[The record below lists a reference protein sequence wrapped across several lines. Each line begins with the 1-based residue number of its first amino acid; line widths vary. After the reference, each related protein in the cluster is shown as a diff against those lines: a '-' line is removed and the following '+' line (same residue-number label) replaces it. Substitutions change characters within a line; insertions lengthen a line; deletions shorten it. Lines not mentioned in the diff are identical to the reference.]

1 MHSFN
6 EFDAPFLELLNLSGV
21 HSANQATTLDPLFF
35 ALDAMPM
42 LKVLDLSWTQINAVS
57 VYFEAFEQLKV
68 LNLTGININ
77 GNLSLTCLS
86 TVLSLKHLE
95 TFGINTWN
103 IDTDTHLQDPPYLYE
118 LSVRCDLNAFNQ
130 TCGCWSISPSLKTLQ
145 LRGITFDHRV
155 FETFCVEGSNLISG
169 SSFEKRSSRLHGFN
183 TLKVFDMSTLDLKL
197 VEGPVITVDTFSDMT
212 NLEVLL
218 IRRCR
223 LYLFS
228 QSQLRTFFSH
238 NRLLKIIDMSNNS
251 LTSLP
256 VDMFAKNKHLQ
267 YINLSRNNLEHFN
280 THLGHLHNL
289 TQLDLRSNKLKN
301 IHNNVIDSIQN
312 ISRNRTLTIYLQNNA
327 LQCSCNLV
335 NVVPIVSNQ
344 SVIECEI
351 NGRIYLIGNYSET
364 GLPSELYEL
373 CHPQTTGLSIVSIF
387 GIAIGSVV
395 LY

>member
-1 MHSFN
+1 
-6 EFDAPFLELLNLSGV
+6 
-21 HSANQATTLDPLFF
+21 
-35 ALDAMPM
+35 
-42 LKVLDLSWTQINAVS
+42 
-57 VYFEAFEQLKV
+57 
-68 LNLTGININ
+68 
-77 GNLSLTCLS
+77 
-86 TVLSLKHLE
+86 
-95 TFGINTWN
+95 
-103 IDTDTHLQDPPYLYE
+103 
-118 LSVRCDLNAFNQ
+118 
-130 TCGCWSISPSLKTLQ
+130 
-145 LRGITFDHRV
+145 
-155 FETFCVEGSNLISG
+155 
-169 SSFEKRSSRLHGFN
+169 
-183 TLKVFDMSTLDLKL
+183 
-197 VEGPVITVDTFSDMT
+197 
-212 NLEVLL
+212 
-218 IRRCR
+218 
-223 LYLFS
+223 
-228 QSQLRTFFSH
+228 
-238 NRLLKIIDMSNNS
+238 MSNNS